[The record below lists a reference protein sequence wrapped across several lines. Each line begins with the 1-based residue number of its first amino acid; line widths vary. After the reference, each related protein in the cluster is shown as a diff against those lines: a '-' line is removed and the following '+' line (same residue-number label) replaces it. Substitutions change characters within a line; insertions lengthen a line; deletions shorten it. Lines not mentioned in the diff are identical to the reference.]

1 MQEGFLKEVNNL
13 PHQPGVY
20 LIKDKNGDI
29 IYIGK
34 AKDLHKRV
42 NTYFQRPPSSK
53 TRALLKN
60 IDKVDYL
67 VTTSEKEALILE
79 CNLIKTYCPR
89 YNVVLRDDKN
99 YPYLR
104 LDLKQKWPRII
115 IVRRMKR
122 DGAAYFG
129 PFTSSKAVRETL
141 KAMDRLFPLRKCS
154 DHEFK
159 NRIRPC
165 LNYQIGRCLAPCV
178 GYVNEE
184 GYLRLAKQASL
195 FLKGKRKEILEDL
208 EREMKRAADA
218 LEFEQA
224 AFYRDRIKA
233 VKYTLE
239 RQSMVSS
246 DFVDRDV
253 FGHFLTPSK
262 KRLQVVILLI
272 RHGLLIGELEYIL
285 SLRRSDKEEAF
296 SQSFKQFYFKQ
307 DMIPK
312 EVIIPFHLEEKGVL
326 EEWLSEKAGYKVN
339 ILCPKR
345 GNRLRLLKMA
355 IDNARLRVET
365 RLKESNVLEA
375 LKKELFLSKIPKR
388 IECFDVSNIKGQY
401 AVASMVVFTNGL
413 SDKDEYR
420 RFRLEYSGH
429 PDDYGMM
436 EEVLKRRFSYT
447 DVLPDLVMIDGGKG
461 QLAIAEKTLAKQGLK
476 DIEVIAIAKGKEGEE
491 DKIYLKNYKQPLAL
505 NGHAKTLILL
515 KHIRDEAHRFAITYY
530 KRLHRKAVVSS
541 ILDNIPGL
549 GPKRKAVLWK
559 HFHSLEEIKKADVKA
574 LKDIGLPQDVAKRLK
589 QKLAFSNPWIK
600 MAEG

>member
-1 MQEGFLKEVNNL
+1 METQKSRSDPTNNL

-20 LIKDKNGDI
+20 LMKDKDGDI

-34 AKDLHKRV
+34 AKDLYKRV
-42 NTYFQRPPSSK
+42 NTYFQKPPSAK
-53 TRALLKN
+53 TRTLLKN
-60 IDKVDYL
+60 IDKVNYL
-67 VTTSEKEALILE
+67 VTASEKEALILE
-79 CNLIKTYCPR
+79 CNLIKSYCPR

-104 LDLKQKWPRII
+104 LDLKQRWPRIT

-122 DGAAYFG
+122 DGATYFG

-141 KAMDRLFPLRKCS
+141 RAMDRLFPLRKCS

-184 GYLRLAKQASL
+184 RYLRLAKQASL
-195 FLKGKRKEILEDL
+195 FLKGKRKEILENL
-208 EREMKRAADA
+208 EKEMKKAADA

-246 DFVDRDV
+246 DFGDRDV
-253 FGHFLTPSK
+253 FGHFPTPSE

-272 RHGLLIGELEYIL
+272 RHGLLIGELEYTL
-285 SLRRSDKEEAF
+285 SLRRCDKEEAF
-296 SQSFKQFYFKQ
+296 SQFFKQFYFRQ
-307 DMIPK
+307 DMVPK
-312 EVIIPFHLEEKGVL
+312 EVIIPFPLEEKGVL
-326 EEWLSEKAGYKVN
+326 EEWLSEKADYKVN

-345 GNRLRLLKMA
+345 GDRLRLLKMA
-355 IDNARLRVET
+355 MDNARLRIET

-375 LKKELFLSKIPKR
+375 LKRELFLSRIPKR
-388 IECFDVSNIKGQY
+388 VECFDVSNIKGQY
-401 AVASMVVFTNGL
+401 AVASMAVFTNGL
-413 SDKDEYR
+413 PDKDEYR
-420 RFRLEYSGH
+420 RFRLEYSGY

-436 EEVLKRRFSYT
+436 EEVLKRRFFYIE
-447 DVLPDLVMIDGGKG
+447 VLPDLVIIDGGKG
-461 QLAIAEKTLAKQGLK
+461 QLAIAQKILAEQGLK
-476 DIEVIAIAKGKEGEE
+476 DVEVIAIAKGREGEE
-491 DKIYLKNYKQPLAL
+491 DKIYLKNRKQPLAL

-530 KRLHRKAVVSS
+530 KHLHRKAIVSS
-541 ILDNIPGL
+541 LLDNIAGL
-549 GPKRKAVLWK
+549 GPKRKALLWR
-559 HFHSLEEIKKADVKA
+559 HFNSLEEIKKANVKT
-574 LKDIGLPQDVAKRLK
+574 LKDIGLPKDVAKRLK
-589 QKLAFSNPWIK
+589 EKLAFLNL
-600 MAEG
+600 

>member
-1 MQEGFLKEVNNL
+1 MEIQKSGFNSISSL

-20 LIKDKNGDI
+20 LMKDRDENI

-34 AKDLHKRV
+34 AKDLYKRV
-42 NTYFQRPPSSK
+42 STYFQKPASAK
-53 TRALLKN
+53 ARALLKN
-60 IDKVDYL
+60 IHKVDYL
-67 VTTSEKEALILE
+67 VTVSEKEALILE
-79 CNLIKTYCPR
+79 CNLIKTYSPR
-89 YNVVLRDDKN
+89 YNVILRDDKN

-104 LDLKQKWPRII
+104 LDLKQGWPRIT

-122 DGAAYFG
+122 DGATYFG

-154 DHEFK
+154 NHEFK
-159 NRIRPC
+159 NRTRPC

-184 GYLRLAKQASL
+184 RYLGLAKQASL
-195 FLKGKRKEILEDL
+195 FLRGKGREILENL
-208 EREMKRAADA
+208 ENEMKRAADA

-224 AFYRDRIKA
+224 AFYRDRIRA

-239 RQSMVSS
+239 KQSIVSS
-246 DFVDRDV
+246 DLGDRDV
-253 FGHFLTPSK
+253 FGYFLTPSK
-262 KRLQVVILLI
+262 GRLQVVVLLI

-285 SLRRSDKEEAF
+285 SLRKCEKEEAF
-296 SQSFKQFYFKQ
+296 SQFFKQFYFRQ

-312 EVIIPFHLEEKGVL
+312 EVITPFPLEEKAIL

-355 IDNARLRVET
+355 MDNAELRVKT
-365 RLKESNVLEA
+365 RSKESNILEA
-375 LKKELFLSKIPKR
+375 LKRELSLCKPPKR

-413 SDKDEYR
+413 PDKDEYR

-436 EEVLKRRFSYT
+436 EEVLKRRFSHIEI
-447 DVLPDLVMIDGGKG
+447 LPDLVMIDGGKG
-461 QLAIAEKTLAKQGLK
+461 QLAIAEKILAGQGLK
-476 DIEVIAIAKGKEGEE
+476 DIELIAIAKGKEGEE
-491 DKIYLKNYKQPLAL
+491 DKIYLKNCKQPLAL
-505 NGHAKTLILL
+505 NGHAKTLTLL

-530 KRLHRKAVVSS
+530 KRLHRKAIVSS

-549 GPKRKAVLWK
+549 GPKRKALLWR
-559 HFHSLEEIKKADVKA
+559 HFHSLEEIKRADIKT
-574 LKDIGLPQDVAKRLK
+574 LKDIGLPKEVAKRLK
-589 QKLAFSNPWIK
+589 ERLSLSNP
-600 MAEG
+600 